1 MKRLLWLTENYPP
14 QRGGMAQSCDRIV
27 DGLRKV
33 GFEIEIIHFTARS
46 TKLQHKKQQN
56 GGYSAIP
63 FHESEA
69 HVLNITWN
77 YIETLGKFEGLVC
90 FGGYLAMIAAPIYAK
105 WGGFKLYT
113 FLRGNDFD
121 TSIFTARKRPI
132 LQEALVESAKVFAV
146 STDKVKRVKAWL
158 PQVDVH
164 YVPNSIIAETWQPT
178 ESELS
183 FARNWRNEQIGEKR
197 CLGVFGQL
205 KAKKGIELLIDALR
219 KTPLTEKLHLLLIG
233 DTSEELIEMVTIHEL
248 SFTHMPFQD
257 RYELMKYYLC
267 CDALVIPSYYD
278 GMPNVMLE
286 AGALGKAIIASA
298 VDGMKDVI
306 EDRKDGLLFQ
316 VGSEEA
322 LRKSIYDF
330 CALSDEALKEMG
342 DNIQQKIREQYSLKN
357 EIEAYEKYLV

>member
-77 YIETLGKFEGLVC
+77 HIETLGEFEGLVC
-90 FGGYLAMIAAPIYAK
+90 FGGYLAILAAPIYAK
-105 WGGFKLYT
+105 WGDFSLYT

-132 LQEALVESAKVFAV
+132 LQEALEDSAKVFAV

-158 PQVDVH
+158 PQVEV
-164 YVPNSIIAETWQPT
+164 YFVPNSIILETWQPT
-178 ESELS
+178 ESEIN
-183 FARNWRNEQIGEKR
+183 FAQNWKNEQVTGKR

-205 KAKKGIELLIDALR
+205 KAKKGIELLIDSLR
-219 KTPLTEKLHLLLIG
+219 KTPLTKQLHLLLIG
-233 DTSEELIEMVTIHEL
+233 DTSEELIELANTYEL
-248 SFTHMPFQD
+248 SFTHLPFQD

-286 AGALGKAIIASA
+286 AGALGKPIIASA

-306 EDRKDGLLFQ
+306 EDKKEGFLVR
-316 VGSEEA
+316 VGSEED
-322 LRKSIYDF
+322 LRKVICDF
-330 CALSDEALKEMG
+330 CALSDEELVEMG
-342 DNIQQKIREQYSLKN
+342 SQLKHKIEKNYSLKN
-357 EIEAYEKYLV
+357 EIEVYEKHLL